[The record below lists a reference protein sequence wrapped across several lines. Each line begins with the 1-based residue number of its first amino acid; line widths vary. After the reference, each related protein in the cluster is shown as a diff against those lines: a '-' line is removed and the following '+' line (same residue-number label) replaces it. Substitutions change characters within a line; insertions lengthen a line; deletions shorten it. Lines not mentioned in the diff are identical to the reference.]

1 MESHNL
7 PDDASLMDLQRFQIL
22 VEAITDYAI
31 YMLDISG
38 NIISWN
44 TGAQRFKGYQ
54 AKEIIGQNF
63 SRFFTEEDQASG
75 LPKHALAVAEKEG
88 RFESEGW
95 RIRKDGTRF
104 WANAVIDAIR
114 ASDGRLLGFAKVTRD
129 ITERQAA
136 EEALRQSEQQ
146 FRLLVQGVTDYA
158 IYMLDPT
165 GHVTNWNAGAQRIKG
180 YTKDEV
186 VGSHFSRFYTEEDRA
201 VGLPDRALHIARI
214 EGRFEQEGWRI
225 RKDGTRFFAH
235 IIIDPLYD
243 PTGALAGFA
252 KITRD
257 ISEKKAAAEAL
268 KRTEQALQQAQKME
282 SIGRL
287 TGGVAHDF
295 NNLLQIISGNLQLL
309 ALEFSSNEHAYTRVN
324 AALEGVARGTKL
336 ASYLLAFGRR
346 QALDPKVVNL
356 GRHVLAME
364 DMLRRTLG
372 EAIEIEMIVSGGL
385 WNTLIDVVQVE
396 NTLLN
401 LTINSRDA
409 MNGSGKLTIE
419 IGNAYLD
426 DNYVQ
431 THPDIIAGQYVVLCV
446 SDTGAGIP
454 EEILQQVFD
463 PFFSTKPEGKG
474 SGLGLS
480 MVYGFVKQSGGHV
493 KIYSEINHGTTV
505 KLYLPRS
512 LKAEEHSPPPIAT
525 TIVGGTETILVV
537 EDDIQLCA
545 TVVDLLKELGYQ
557 VLKVHDAEG
566 ALTIV
571 ESGVHIDLLF
581 TDVVMPGPVRS
592 TELAQKAKA
601 LHPDMGILFTSG
613 YTQNAIVHGGRLDPG
628 VELLSKPYTREA
640 LARKI
645 RHVLANQQHLMQLRA
660 KVEEIKMSA
669 ALPPASSSSLR
680 ILLVEDEAIIRINTV
695 ELLKRLGHSVA
706 AADSKEAAL
715 TVLKTKL
722 FDVLITDINLPD
734 ASGIVL
740 AAEAKKLYPKIG
752 IIYATGQNL
761 VSHEIGDAVVLSK
774 PYNTKTLVAALR
786 DYRTIEA

>member
-1 MESHNL
+1 MKGRNF
-7 PDDASLMDLQRFQIL
+7 PQDTSLMDLQRFQVL
-22 VEAITDYAI
+22 VDAISDYAI
-31 YMLDISG
+31 FMLDITG
-38 NIISWN
+38 NVVSWN
-44 TGAQRFKGYQ
+44 TGAQRFKGYE
-54 AKEIIGQNF
+54 ADEIIGQNF
-63 SRFFTEEDQASG
+63 SRFFTEADRAAG
-75 LPKHALAVAEKEG
+75 LPQRVLLVAEKEG

-114 ASDGRLLGFAKVTRD
+114 ADDGRLLGFAKITRD
-129 ITERQAA
+129 ITARQSA

-158 IYMLDPT
+158 IYMLDTT

-180 YTKDEV
+180 YTEDEI

-201 VGLPDRALHIARI
+201 TGLPERALHIART

-235 IIIDPLYD
+235 VVIDALHD
-243 PTGALAGFA
+243 PTGAPAGFA

-257 ISEKKAAAEAL
+257 ITEKRTAAEML
-268 KRTEQALQQAQKME
+268 KRTEQALQHSQKME

-309 ALEFSSNEHAYTRVN
+309 SVELAGNESAQARID
-324 AALEGVARGTKL
+324 AALDGVSRGSKL

-356 GRHVLAME
+356 GRHIIAME

-372 EAIEIEMIVSGGL
+372 ESIEVEMIVSGGL
-385 WNTLIDVVQVE
+385 WNTLIDIAQVE
-396 NTLLN
+396 NALLN
-401 LTINSRDA
+401 LAINSRDA
-409 MNGSGKLTIE
+409 MEKGGKLTIE

-431 THPDIIAGQYVVLCV
+431 AHPDVSAGQYVIICV
-446 SDTGAGIP
+446 SDTGSGIP
-454 EEILQQVFD
+454 ANIMTQVFD

-493 KIYSEINHGTTV
+493 QIYSEINHGTTV

-512 LKAEEHSPPPIAT
+512 LRAEEYTSSPPSSPV
-525 TIVGGTETILVV
+525 VGGTETILVA
-537 EDDIQLCA
+537 EDDVQLCV
-545 TVVDLLKELGYQ
+545 TVVEMLKELGYR
-557 VLKVHDAEG
+557 VLKVHDAES

-571 ESGVHIDLLF
+571 ESGAHIDLLF
-581 TDVVMPGPVRS
+581 TDVVMPGAVRS
-592 TELAQKAKA
+592 TELARKAKT
-601 LHPDMGILFTSG
+601 LNPNIGILFTSG

-645 RHVLANQQHLMQLRA
+645 RHVLANQQHAAQLKA
-660 KVEEIKMSA
+660 KLNEVKMASPIFTA
-669 ALPPASSSSLR
+669 ALLR
-680 ILLVEDEAIIRINTV
+680 ILLVEDEPIIRMNTV
-695 ELLKRLGHSVA
+695 ELLKKLGHSVTSA
-706 AADSKEAAL
+706 ESKEAVLAAL
-715 TVLKTKL
+715 QSNP
-722 FDVLITDINLPD
+722 FDLLITDIDLPGT
-734 ASGIVL
+734 SGILL
-740 AAEAKKLYPKIG
+740 ATEAKKIYPNIG
-752 IIYATGQNL
+752 VIYSTGQSLPNDKP
-761 VSHEIGDAVVLSK
+761 GDAIVLGK
-774 PYNTKTLVAALR
+774 PYDIKMLTSALR
-786 DYRTIEA
+786 KAIETRPH